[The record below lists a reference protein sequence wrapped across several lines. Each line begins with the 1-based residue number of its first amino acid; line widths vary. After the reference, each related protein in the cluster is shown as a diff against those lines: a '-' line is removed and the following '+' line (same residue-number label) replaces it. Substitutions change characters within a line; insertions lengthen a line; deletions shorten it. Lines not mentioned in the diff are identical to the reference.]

1 VRAAHGEKGIG
12 TIISSVVV
20 ACVPAEILFWGPRI
34 SESWYYMA
42 DQKNGATMLHI
53 MLGHILDPFIRIFGD
68 IDNDTVAA
76 SQTIA
81 FPNAVVC
88 DATGKATGTTIPV
101 TSPDQLS
108 VSGLTKENVLFTFH
122 YRAGLPLADGRTNFL
137 WLIDG
142 SEGSIRLEGDGL
154 MGSFLNMTDPTLFVN
169 GHQVHVPVDPLDNIS
184 RAWTEF
190 ARGGE
195 ADYATAEDAV
205 KVLQV
210 INAVQKSAAKE
221 VL

>member
-1 VRAAHGEKGIG
+1 
-12 TIISSVVV
+12 
-20 ACVPAEILFWGPRI
+20 
-34 SESWYYMA
+34 
-42 DQKNGATMLHI
+42 MLHL

-68 IDNDTVAA
+68 IDIDTITGA
-76 SQTIA
+76 QTIA
-81 FPNAVVC
+81 FPQAVVC
-88 DATGKATGTTIPV
+88 DAAGNATGNTIPV
-101 TSPDQLS
+101 SSPDQFS

-122 YRAGLPLADGRTNFL
+122 YRAGLPMTDGRTNFL

-142 SEGSIRLEGDGL
+142 SEGSIRLEGHGM

-169 GHQVHVPVDPLDNIS
+169 GQQVHVPADPLDNIS

-190 ARGGE
+190 ARGAG

-210 INAVQKSAAKE
+210 IDAAQKSAAKKMP
-221 VL
+221 